1 MAKKRSM
8 ELRLIHGVAYGH
20 PWFGRWGYRL
30 GRGSFGVTH
39 QMHQR
44 SIEALAGIPL
54 FLVLHHFSAF
64 PDLLSLVAKYQ
75 SMCGCTLQTL
85 SQLLRFIMELKNTL
99 PPEPPAKNVGTFS
112 SDAVSCRWSYK
123 RVELATRVI
132 VEVLKKADTKW
143 VPRQDVRDAARGYI
157 GDTGLLDFVLKSLG
171 NHVVGSYM
179 VRRAVNPVT
188 KVLEYCLEDVS
199 LSIPSN
205 NSTFDINGSTGLTKS
220 QFRVTRMQLTMDLF
234 YLYKYLLKDFRPGMS
249 SGVLT
254 AIPAAVRM
262 VLDGK
267 HLVKDYECNLSEP
280 KQSNDQS
287 YFNDDDDGVK
297 LRLMCSVWLRNL
309 HNKEETDGTNNMVP
323 IELIPPHELVILPAH
338 ATVGELKAEVERCF
352 RDLYCYYKSFVAEYV
367 VDVHGGDSDLVYGL
381 VESGSRVVVV
391 GTVAE
396 MSAAAE
402 VYEGGEEMNRVV
414 DCVCGAKEQDGE
426 RMVCCDI
433 CEVWQHVRCVHLDGK
448 EDINTPIFI
457 CGRCENSIL
466 VFPSLL

>member
-1 MAKKRSM
+1 MSITDVAKKKSM

-54 FLVLHHFSAF
+54 FLVLHHFSSF

-75 SMCGCTLQTL
+75 SMCGCALQTL
-85 SQLLRFIMELKNTL
+85 GQLLRFIMELKNTL
-99 PPEPPAKNVGTFS
+99 PPEPPAKSVSTLS
-112 SDAVSCRWSYK
+112 SEAGSCRWSYK

-132 VEVLKKADTKW
+132 VEVLKKADAKW
-143 VPRQDVRDAARGYI
+143 VPRQDVREAARGYI

-188 KVLEYCLEDVS
+188 KVLEYCLEAAS
-199 LSIPSN
+199 LSVPSKN
-205 NSTFDINGSTGLTKS
+205 INGSSGLTKS
-220 QFRVTRMQLTMDLF
+220 QFHVTRMQLTMDLF

-267 HLVKDYECNLSEP
+267 HLVKDYQCDLWEP
-280 KQSNDQS
+280 KQSNDRS
-287 YFNDDDDGVK
+287 DLNDDEGGAK
-297 LRLMCSVWLRNL
+297 LRLMCGVWLRNL
-309 HNKEETDGTNNMVP
+309 HNNEETP
-323 IELIPPHELVILPAH
+323 IELIPPQELVVLPAH
-338 ATVGELKAEVERCF
+338 ATVGQLKAEVERCF
-352 RDLYCYYKSFVAEYV
+352 RDLYCYCKSFVAEYV
-367 VDVHGGDSDLVYGL
+367 EDVHGGDSDLVCGL
-381 VESGSRVVVV
+381 VESGSRVVVA
-391 GTVAE
+391 GTVAGAA
-396 MSAAAE
+396 AAAE
-402 VYEGGEEMNRVV
+402 VYEGGEETSRAV
-414 DCVCGAKEQDGE
+414 DCVCGATEYDGE

-433 CEVWQHVRCVHLDGK
+433 CEVWQHGRCVQLDGE
-448 EDINTPIFI
+448 EDISAPIFI
-457 CGRCENSIL
+457 CARCETSIL